1 LPDTVSISCDAGSI
15 ENTKKPFQDILCNWP
30 QAAQTYFCT
39 LRDIVHDAAKVAKIG
54 ALTETLKCGSLLGC
68 QRHPVLDQLFAQVG
82 RQSGPKHWAYFSTVT
97 QRFLKQCAL

>member
-1 LPDTVSISCDAGSI
+1 MLAVLK
-15 ENTKKPFQDILCNWP
+15 TKKPFQDISSNWP
-30 QAAQTYFCT
+30 QAAKTHFYT

-54 ALTETLKCGSLLGC
+54 VLTELLKWGSLLGC